1 MSRNITLEQ
10 AENIIEACK
19 VEANSI
25 GQPMNIAVVDDS
37 ANLVAFVAMDDTK
50 LIGEDISQKKALTAV
65 YFQTD
70 TRDLVPLVQPGAPL
84 YGIESTTGGRL
95 VVVDLAEHRRDDLTN
110 RLAHRW
116 PGFTAVAMRRALD
129 RVGLRPAAPLSVP
142 GPLEVRLW
150 SGVMPTPPIH
160 GARMRKPP
168 SRRPE
173 NALALKF
180 ARNKSAPATVTVR
193 SVVISCHP

>member
-50 LIGEDISQKKALTAV
+50 LIGADISQKKALTAV
-65 YFQTD
+65 YFQSD
-70 TRDLVPLVQPGAPL
+70 TRDLVPLVQPGAAL

-95 VVVDLAEHRRDDLTN
+95 VVFAGGVLLRRSDGTIAGAVGVSAGTVDEDHQVAEAGRK
-110 RLAHRW
+110 A
-116 PGFTAVAMRRALD
+116 F
-129 RVGLRPAAPLSVP
+129 VG
-142 GPLEVRLW
+142 
-150 SGVMPTPPIH
+150 
-160 GARMRKPP
+160 
-168 SRRPE
+168 
-173 NALALKF
+173 
-180 ARNKSAPATVTVR
+180 
-193 SVVISCHP
+193 